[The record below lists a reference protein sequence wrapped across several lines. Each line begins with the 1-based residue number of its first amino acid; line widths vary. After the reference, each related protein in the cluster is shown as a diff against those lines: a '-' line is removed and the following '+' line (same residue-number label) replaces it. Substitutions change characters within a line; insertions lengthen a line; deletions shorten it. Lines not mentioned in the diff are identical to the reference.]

1 MGYRCLWVECNS
13 GKCESW
19 GASMRGM
26 PPGIREPVVGPGG
39 SPGLE
44 GFRTVPDSRQRVVLA
59 VHLARESVTP
69 VMKVC

>member
-1 MGYRCLWVECNS
+1 
-13 GKCESW
+13 
-19 GASMRGM
+19 MRGM